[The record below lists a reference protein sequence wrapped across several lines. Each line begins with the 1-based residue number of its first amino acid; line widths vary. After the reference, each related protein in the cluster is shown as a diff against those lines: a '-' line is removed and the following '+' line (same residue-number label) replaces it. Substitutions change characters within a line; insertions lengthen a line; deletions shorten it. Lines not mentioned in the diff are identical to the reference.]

1 MRWNGTVIEIRIDN
15 PKNIKELDLFLLPF
29 GTRDPYPVINA
40 QCSCCL
46 LVMVIL

>member
-40 QCSCCL
+40 PAAYDCTCW
-46 LVMVIL
+46 

>member
-1 MRWNGTVIEIRIDN
+1 MELTVIEIRIDN

-40 QCSCCL
+40 PAAY
-46 LVMVIL
+46 IPAGDTI